1 MLLINRPDT
10 VGSAKNERQENIHGD
25 MTERTIM
32 NYVTGTTKFHM
43 EGPCAVSLGKFDGFH
58 RGHQKL
64 LGSVLA
70 RKEQGLSA
78 VLFTFATNPTRMLSG
93 LSGQNIM
100 TNEERRLLLERAG
113 VDHLLECPFV
123 PEISLMEPERF
134 VREVLVGQLKA
145 AFVAAGEDF
154 RFGHQRK
161 GDARML
167 ERMGRS
173 CGFQVEIVE
182 KEKSHNRDISS
193 TYVRE
198 ALHEGNIPLAN
209 NLLGYRYFVGGE
221 VVHGRQIGRTLG
233 LPTINFLPAPEKLLP
248 PNGVY
253 LTRTTVDGEVYYGI
267 TNIGYKPT
275 VGAEARKGVETYLF
289 DYNGDLY
296 GQYLNVEFLEYE
308 RPEQKF
314 RSLEELKARIL
325 SDVHWG
331 KSKIYV
337 KS

>member
-1 MLLINRPDT
+1 MSDDTDTMINE
-10 VGSAKNERQENIHGD
+10 VER
-25 MTERTIM
+25 MSM
-32 NYVTGTTKFHM
+32 NYVTGKIQFHM
-43 EGPCAVSLGKFDGFH
+43 ESPCAVSLGKFDGVH

-64 LGSVLA
+64 LGRVLSQ
-70 RKEQGLSA
+70 KEQGLSA
-78 VLFTFATNPTRMLSG
+78 VIFTFEKNPTRMFSG

-100 TNEERRLLLERAG
+100 TNEERRCILEHAG

-123 PEISLMEPERF
+123 PEISLMEPEAF
-134 VREVLVGQLKA
+134 VKEILVGQLHA
-145 AFVAAGEDF
+145 AYVAVGEDF

-161 GDARML
+161 GDSRML
-167 ERMGRS
+167 EYMGKTY
-173 CGFQVEIVE
+173 GFQVEVVE

-209 NLLGYRYFVGGE
+209 ELLGYRYFVSGE
-221 VVHGRQIGRTLG
+221 VLHGREIGRTLG
-233 LPTINFLPAPEKLLP
+233 LPTTNLLPPPDKLLP

-253 LTRTTVDGEVYYGI
+253 LTRTLLEEEEYYGI

-275 VGAEARKGVETYLF
+275 VGAETQKGVETYLF
-289 DYNGDLY
+289 DYQGDLY
-296 GQYLNVEFLEYE
+296 GRCLNVEFLEYE

-331 KSKIYV
+331 KSKISV
-337 KS
+337 NF

>member
-1 MLLINRPDT
+1 M
-10 VGSAKNERQENIHGD
+10 
-25 MTERTIM
+25 
-32 NYVTGTTKFHM
+32 
-43 EGPCAVSLGKFDGFH
+43 
-58 RGHQKL
+58 
-64 LGSVLA
+64 
-70 RKEQGLSA
+70 SA

-93 LSGQNIM
+93 LSGQNIT

-134 VREVLVGQLKA
+134 VREVLAGQLHA
-145 AFVAAGEDF
+145 AFVAVGEDF

-161 GDARML
+161 GDVRML
-167 ERMGRS
+167 ERMGQS
-173 CGFQVEIVE
+173 CGFQVETVE
-182 KEKSHNRDISS
+182 KEKSHSRDISS

-209 NLLGYRYFVGGE
+209 DLLGYRYFVSGE

-233 LPTINFLPAPEKLLP
+233 LPTINLLPSREKLLP

-253 LTRTTVDGEVYYGI
+253 LTRTMVDGEAYYGI

-289 DYNGDLY
+289 DYSGDLY

>member
-1 MLLINRPDT
+1 
-10 VGSAKNERQENIHGD
+10 
-25 MTERTIM
+25 M
-32 NYVTGTTKFHM
+32 NYVTGTIQLHSK
-43 EGPCAVSLGKFDGFH
+43 GPSAVSLGKFDGLH

-64 LGSVLA
+64 IGRVLSK
-70 RKEQGLSA
+70 RQQGLRS
-78 VLFTFATNPTRMLSG
+78 VIFTFEKNPTRMLSG

-100 TNEERRLLLERAG
+100 TNEERRRLLECFG
-113 VDHLLECPFV
+113 VDELLECPFT
-123 PEISLMEPERF
+123 PELSHMEPEVF
-134 VREVLVGQLKA
+134 VREVLVSQLHA
-145 AFVAAGEDF
+145 AFVAVGEDF
-154 RFGHQRK
+154 RFGFQRK
-161 GDARML
+161 GDVKILESLGARH
-167 ERMGRS
+167 
-173 CGFQVEIVE
+173 GFHVEVVE
-182 KEKSHNRDISS
+182 KEKSHGRDISS

-209 NLLGYRYFVGGE
+209 ELLGYRYFVSGE
-221 VVHGRQIGRTLG
+221 VLHGRQIGRTLG
-233 LPTINFLPAPEKLLP
+233 LPTTNLLPPEEKLLP

-253 LTRTTVDGEVYYGI
+253 LTKTALDEEDYYGI

-275 VGAEARKGVETYLF
+275 VGAESRKGVETYLF
-289 DYNGDLY
+289 DYSGDLY
-296 GQYLNVEFLEYE
+296 GRHLTVEFLEYE

>member
-1 MLLINRPDT
+1 MD
-10 VGSAKNERQENIHGD
+10 
-25 MTERTIM
+25 
-32 NYVTGTTKFHM
+32 YVTGKTQFHM
-43 EGPCAVSLGKFDGFH
+43 ESPCAVSLGKFDGVH

-64 LGSVLA
+64 LRHVLA

-78 VLFTFATNPTRMLSG
+78 AIFTFEKNPTRMLSG
-93 LSGQNIM
+93 LSGQNIV
-100 TNEERRLLLERAG
+100 TNEERRRLLEQAG

-123 PEISLMEPERF
+123 PEISLMEPEIF
-134 VREVLVGQLKA
+134 IKKILVGQLRA
-145 AFVAAGEDF
+145 AFVAVGEDF

-161 GDARML
+161 GDCRTL
-167 ERMGRS
+167 ERMGKRY
-173 CGFQVEIVE
+173 GFQVEVVE
-182 KEKSHNRDISS
+182 KEKSHSRDISS

-209 NLLGYRYFVGGE
+209 ELLGYRYFVSGE
-221 VVHGRQIGRTLG
+221 VLHGRQIGRTLG
-233 LPTINFLPAPEKLLP
+233 LPTTNLLPPPDKLLP

-253 LTRTTVDGEVYYGI
+253 LTRTLLDEEEYYGI

-275 VGAEARKGVETYLF
+275 VGGETQKGVETFLF
-289 DYNGDLY
+289 GFKGDLY
-296 GQYLNVEFLEYE
+296 GRFLNVEFLEYE

-314 RSLEELKARIL
+314 KSLEELKARIL